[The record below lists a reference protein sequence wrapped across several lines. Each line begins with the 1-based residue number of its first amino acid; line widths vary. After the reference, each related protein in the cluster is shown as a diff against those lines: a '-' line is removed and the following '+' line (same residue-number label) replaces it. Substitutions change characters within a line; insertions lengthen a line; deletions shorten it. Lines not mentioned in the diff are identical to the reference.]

1 MVSQLGSAP
10 EDGQDGLV
18 TVASAFGR
26 LDISPIIYIMSI

>member
-10 EDGQDGLV
+10 EDDQDGLV

-26 LDISPIIYIMSI
+26 LDISPIIYIMSM